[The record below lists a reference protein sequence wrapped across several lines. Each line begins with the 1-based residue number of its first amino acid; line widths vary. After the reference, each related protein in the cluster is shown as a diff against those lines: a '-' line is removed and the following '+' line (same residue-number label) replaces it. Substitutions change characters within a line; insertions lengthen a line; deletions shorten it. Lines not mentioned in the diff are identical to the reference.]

1 SADEMRECLRYALA
15 RLAVRHDRG
24 QLELRVAGDQA
35 QQLPGDVAGSTE
47 NDSGYLRA
55 HCGAFTPMA
64 SITRSPS
71 AAPLV
76 MALKAETPSWVVM
89 ISTPTWL
96 SVEGP
101 VTTQGSIPKRSR
113 NNFTPP
119 QAATGSF
126 ADRMT
131 PVKAARISGHSR
143 MA

>member
-1 SADEMRECLRYALA
+1 MRKRFRHALA
-15 RLAVRHDRG
+15 RLAVRHDGG
-24 QLELRVAGDQA
+24 QIELRMPGNQA
-35 QQLPGDVAGSTE
+35 QQLPCDVTGPTQ

-55 HCGAFTPMA
+55 HRGAFTPMA

-71 AAPLV
+71 DAPLV
-76 MALKAETPSWVVM
+76 MALKAGTPSWLVM

-101 VTTQGSIPKRSR
+101 VTTQGSIPNRSR

-131 PVKAARISGHSR
+131 PVSAARISGHSR
-143 MA
+143 MASTP